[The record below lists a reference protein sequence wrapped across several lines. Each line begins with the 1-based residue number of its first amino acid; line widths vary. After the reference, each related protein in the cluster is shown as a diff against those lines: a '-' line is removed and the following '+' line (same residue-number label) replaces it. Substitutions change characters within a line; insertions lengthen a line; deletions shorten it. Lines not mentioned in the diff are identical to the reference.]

1 MNKEYIFAVIMS
13 HTSAFLL
20 GMCVLDMI
28 KLGNVE
34 YLTPII
40 TAFLL
45 SIYISTAYKIA
56 KNSKK

>member
-20 GMCVLDMI
+20 GMSVLDMI
-28 KLGNVE
+28 NLGDIE
-34 YLTPII
+34 YLTLFII
-40 TAFLL
+40 VFLL

>member
-20 GMCVLDMI
+20 GMSVLDMI
-28 KLGNVE
+28 NLSDIE
-34 YLTPII
+34 YLTLFII
-40 TAFLL
+40 VFLL